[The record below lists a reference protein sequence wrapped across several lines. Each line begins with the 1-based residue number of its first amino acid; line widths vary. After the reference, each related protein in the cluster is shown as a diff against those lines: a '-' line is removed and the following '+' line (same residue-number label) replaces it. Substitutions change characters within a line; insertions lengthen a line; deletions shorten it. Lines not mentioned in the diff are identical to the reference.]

1 MIEEARSMAS
11 KQFTLF
17 SAEETQQFDNPT
29 SCLRHVL
36 DKVIFGISCDMS
48 VVYKYAHP
56 FNMKIKMTR
65 GALKGRL
72 HIARSLLHFI

>member
-36 DKVIFGISCDMS
+36 DKV
-48 VVYKYAHP
+48 
-56 FNMKIKMTR
+56 
-65 GALKGRL
+65 
-72 HIARSLLHFI
+72 